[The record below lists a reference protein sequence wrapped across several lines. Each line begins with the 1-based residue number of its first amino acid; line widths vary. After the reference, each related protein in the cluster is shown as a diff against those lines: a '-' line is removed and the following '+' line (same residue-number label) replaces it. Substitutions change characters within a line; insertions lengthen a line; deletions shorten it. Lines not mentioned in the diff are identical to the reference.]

1 MLKKKNNRIET
12 IIGNNT
18 SFKGEVEVKGILR
31 VDGNFEGTIR
41 AEWVIIGPEG
51 SVKGDIQAKG
61 IVVGGKV
68 EGNLSAEETV
78 EIESKGQVIGD
89 ISTKK
94 LTIIEGGL
102 FEGKSIM
109 RKNGANVVEMVKG

>member
-1 MLKKKNNRIET
+1 MLRKKNNRIET

-18 SFKGEVEVKGILR
+18 NFKGEAQVKGILR
-31 VDGNFEGTIR
+31 VDGSFEGTIK
-41 AEWVIIGPEG
+41 AEWVIVGPEG
-51 SVKGDIQAKG
+51 NVKGDIQAKS
-61 IVVGGKV
+61 IVVGGTV
-68 EGNLSAEETV
+68 EGNLEADESV

-102 FEGKSIM
+102 FEGKSVM
-109 RKNGANVVEMVKG
+109 RKNGANVVEMVK